1 MSLPLYRQI
10 YFHLVE
16 QIQQGKL
23 KPGDRVPSEH
33 DLAGQFHVSRITSKK
48 ALEELAQDGIIVR
61 VQGQGSFVQE
71 PLPDLARLLSE
82 KAEASPALNRANG
95 AQLIGLILPDFADVY
110 AAELIRAVDQRAAQ
124 LGYELL
130 LRLTYGSADTEAEAI
145 TRFTKAGVAGLIVF
159 PVAGEYYSKP
169 LLRLALD
176 NFPLVV
182 IDRTLKGIPAASVH
196 TDNVKA
202 AYELTNY
209 LLNQGHQHIA
219 FLSPPAENTS
229 TIEER
234 IQGFMQAFSHRGLSL
249 SPDYCFTD
257 LISTLPRSFNPSN
270 IERDKR
276 QLKEFITRYPHVT
289 AFVASEYYVARVA
302 HQTLLE
308 LGKRIPDDYAIA
320 CFDSP
325 ENPLEPPLFT
335 HIQQDEHAMG
345 TVAVDVL
352 DALIREGVADVRTVV
367 DFKLIEGQSTRNES
381 RKVP

>member
-1 MSLPLYRQI
+1 MALPLYRQI
-10 YFHLVE
+10 YLNLVE
-16 QIQQGKL
+16 QIQQGIL
-23 KPGDRVPSEH
+23 SPGDRVPSEH
-33 DLAGQFHVSRITSKK
+33 ELARQFHVSRITSKK

-61 VQGQGSFVQE
+61 IQGQGSFVRE
-71 PLPDLARLLSE
+71 HLPDLSRVL
-82 KAEASPALNRANG
+82 AENADTTTAFNG
-95 AQLIGLILPDFADVY
+95 ATDSRLIGLILPDFADVY
-110 AAELIRAVDQRAAQ
+110 AARLIRAVDQRAAQ

-130 LRLTYGSADTEAEAI
+130 LRLTYGSAETEAEAI
-145 TRFTKAGVAGLIVF
+145 TRFTKAGAAGLIVF
-159 PVAGEYYSKP
+159 PVAGEYYSKT
-169 LLRLALD
+169 LLRLTLD

-196 TDNVKA
+196 TNNIRA
-202 AYELTNY
+202 AYELTSY
-209 LLNQGHQHIA
+209 LLDRGHQHIA

-257 LISTLPRSFNPSN
+257 LISTLPGSFNPSN

-276 QLKEFITRYPHVT
+276 QLKAFISRYPHVT

-308 LGKRIPDDYAIA
+308 LGKRVPQDYAIV

-335 HIQQDEHAMG
+335 HIQQDEYAMG
-345 TVAVDVL
+345 TIAVDVL
-352 DALIREGVADVRTVV
+352 DALIRGDSAEVRTVV
-367 DFKLIEGQSTRNES
+367 DFNLIEGQSTRSESNEV
-381 RKVP
+381 R